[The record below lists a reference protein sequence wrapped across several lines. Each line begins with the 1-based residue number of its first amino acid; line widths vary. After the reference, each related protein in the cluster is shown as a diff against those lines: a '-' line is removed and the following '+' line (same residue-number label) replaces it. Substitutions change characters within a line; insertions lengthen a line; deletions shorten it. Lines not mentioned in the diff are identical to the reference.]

1 MLARDRYQDL
11 RFRYNPLAMDITTIL
26 NELREQRD
34 QLERAI
40 AALESTNGTSKRAYR
55 RKSEKRTMSAEA
67 RAKIAAAA
75 KKRWAAERKAG
86 KSTLAA

>member
-1 MLARDRYQDL
+1 M
-11 RFRYNPLAMDITTIL
+11 AMDITAIL
-26 NELREQRD
+26 DELREQRE

-40 AALESTNGTSKRAYR
+40 AALESTNGRPKRAYN
-55 RKSEKRTMSAEA
+55 RKPGKRSMSAEA

-75 KKRWAAERKAG
+75 KKRWAAAKKAG

>member
-1 MLARDRYQDL
+1 
-11 RFRYNPLAMDITTIL
+11 MDITSIL
-26 NELREQRD
+26 HGLREQRD

-40 AALESTNGTSKRAYR
+40 AALESTNGTAKRAYN
-55 RKSEKRTMSAEA
+55 RKSKKRKMSVEA

-75 KKRWAAERKAG
+75 KKRWAAAKKAG

>member
-1 MLARDRYQDL
+1 
-11 RFRYNPLAMDITTIL
+11 MDITAIL

-40 AALESTNGTSKRAYR
+40 VALESINGTSARAYS
-55 RKSEKRTMSAEA
+55 RKSKSGKRTMSAEA

-75 KKRWAAERKAG
+75 KKRWAAAKKAG